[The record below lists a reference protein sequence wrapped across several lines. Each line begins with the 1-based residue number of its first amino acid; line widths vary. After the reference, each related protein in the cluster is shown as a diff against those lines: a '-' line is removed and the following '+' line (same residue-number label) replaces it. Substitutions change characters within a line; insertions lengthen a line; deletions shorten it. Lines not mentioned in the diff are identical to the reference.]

1 MSSTN
6 RGAERQ
12 PNDLYETPVETTLAM
27 LPWLPCWTPR
37 SVLDPCC
44 GSGAILNACRTHW
57 PDVETRGIEIDGATA
72 DRTIGSPH
80 RVAVGDALS
89 LPWPAVDIVVMNP
102 PYSLAEQFVRRA
114 YETAWMVVALLP
126 LAFLGSEDGESLV
139 ERVDMPDVYLL
150 STRQSFIGST
160 AGPHDSAWMVWDVG
174 GNGGRI
180 RRLKSVCRAAA
191 RKEE

>member
-6 RGAERQ
+6 RGAKRQ
-12 PNDLYETPVETTLAM
+12 PNELYETPAETMLAM
-27 LPWLPCWTPR
+27 LPSLSEWQPN
-37 SVLDPCC
+37 SVLD
-44 GSGAILNACRTHW
+44 
-57 PDVETRGIEIDGATA
+57 
-72 DRTIGSPH
+72 
-80 RVAVGDALS
+80 
-89 LPWPAVDIVVMNP
+89 P

-126 LAFLGSEDGESLV
+126 LAFLGSEDGESLI

-150 STRQSFIGST
+150 STRQSFIGGT